1 MFGERGQSPVGSLTA
16 GRCHRVGIAPV
27 APTPPQSQQPRVK
40 TPHRRPRPCFYGVC
54 VSPGQQGHTWGPWGL
69 SPQPSRGGGSVGV
82 LPPQGASFWA
92 RILFLWGNIGI
103 GIGTSRQG
111 IALFGLTGCHGPA
124 HGLGICRRPARAAPL
139 PQGGRHEGNG
149 ALWDMGT
156 CVGTGPCV
164 GNGAVWDM
172 GNMKGDRAL
181 CGV

>member
-1 MFGERGQSPVGSLTA
+1 M
-16 GRCHRVGIAPV
+16 
-27 APTPPQSQQPRVK
+27 
-40 TPHRRPRPCFYGVC
+40 
-54 VSPGQQGHTWGPWGL
+54 SPGWQGHTWGPWGL

-82 LPPQGASFWA
+82 LPPQGASLWA

-103 GIGTSRQG
+103 RVRTSRQG

-172 GNMKGDRAL
+172 GMCRGTGPCVGYGAL
-181 CGV
+181 CGVRGPLWGMGPCSATHEAARAEVQPYRTRPSPPQIPAFCCPSKAN